1 MFLLK
6 LCFCERRAVVA
17 AVPVVAVVG
26 FLLYG
31 LDAQSLPRGSGFRF
45 RTTDVYFVGHELSGS
60 TSSAEWLLVDTSRF
74 ESFCVKVP
82 LDSFCSYGYFQTTSI
97 YCEIHCFQMIICNVV
112 RLMKLEALCLTSLTY

>member
-31 LDAQSLPRGSGFRF
+31 LDALSLPRGSGFRF
-45 RTTDVYFVGHELSGS
+45 STTGVYFVGHELSGS

-82 LDSFCSYGYFQTTSI
+82 LDSQ
-97 YCEIHCFQMIICNVV
+97 
-112 RLMKLEALCLTSLTY
+112 

>member
-17 AVPVVAVVG
+17 AVPVVAPAPVVAVVG

-82 LDSFCSYGYFQTTSI
+82 LDSQ
-97 YCEIHCFQMIICNVV
+97 
-112 RLMKLEALCLTSLTY
+112 